1 MKPPTLSNY
10 VGKFEGLALRNLR
23 HSTYNNYA
31 RFLERFMDWAGWDR
45 TPESFDGF
53 GIEDYKVYRLKEGAT
68 PGRVYAELAVVRR
81 FFQWLIEEGVLQ
93 KNPCKGRVHLA
104 TKDPRLAK
112 KLRPVDQ
119 QTLRKQ
125 ARMPPGI

>member
-1 MKPPTLSNY
+1 MKPAIMEKY
-10 VGKFEGLALRNLR
+10 VGKFEGITLMTLRYT
-23 HSTYNNYA
+23 TYTNYA
-31 RFLERFMDWAGWDR
+31 RFLETFMDWAGWDR

-53 GIEDYKVYRLKEGAT
+53 TVEDFKVQRLKEGAT
-68 PGRVYAELAVVRR
+68 PGRVYAELAAVRR
-81 FFQWLIEEGVLQ
+81 FFQWLVEEGVLQ
-93 KNPCKGRVHLA
+93 KNPCKGRVTMPA
-104 TKDPRLAK
+104 QDPRLAK